1 MSETVFI
8 ADVILEAALF
18 KKCDSAALSRR
29 SLFKRLVLLMYSWLQ
44 QFLGLILMSCF
55 ICKCPQKSLNAFGG
69 VFYNNRL
76 LVSY

>member
-8 ADVILEAALF
+8 ADVILEAVLF

-29 SLFKRLVLLMYSWLQ
+29 SLFKRLVLLMCSWLQ

-55 ICKCPQKSLNAFGG
+55 ICKCPQKSLDAFGG
-69 VFYNNRL
+69 FFYNNRL

>member
-18 KKCDSAALSRR
+18 KKCDSAALSRL

-55 ICKCPQKSLNAFGG
+55 ICKCPQKSLDAFGG